1 MSNIVFLGNS
11 CVGKSSIINRILYDL
26 FITKNKTTIG
36 CDFYSKHLIKNDI
49 NYRLLLWDTSCQQ
62 KFRNLTY
69 LYIKKAIIIIIVYDI
84 TDMNSVNHIH
94 SWIEEAKKNPNTNII
109 LVGNKY
115 DLNTS
120 INLHPIINNIKSNF
134 NINRVDFTISCKT
147 GENMN
152 KLVDYIINI
161 IKNQPNNNT
170 FLTNT
175 IQHKHKC
182 CI

>member
-1 MSNIVFLGNS
+1 
-11 CVGKSSIINRILYDL
+11 
-26 FITKNKTTIG
+26 
-36 CDFYSKHLIKNDI
+36 
-49 NYRLLLWDTSCQQ
+49 
-62 KFRNLTY
+62 
-69 LYIKKAIIIIIVYDI
+69 
-84 TDMNSVNHIH
+84 MNSVNHIY

-170 FLTNT
+170 FLTNN